1 MNESAAM
8 SLAMLN
14 GQSVVDYVPIS
25 KKKKPETKNPKM
37 NESAAMSLA
46 MLNGNDF

>member
-1 MNESAAM
+1 MISDNSSHGDLQIELPDTPSNKQNSKMNDSAAM

-25 KKKKPETKNPKM
+25 
-37 NESAAMSLA
+37 
-46 MLNGNDF
+46 